1 MVDSYQ
7 FGVIVVNG
15 RRYTSDV
22 IIYPNRVD
30 GNWWRREGHSL
41 CPRDLGE
48 IVREKP
54 EILVIGTG
62 NSGLM
67 KVSPSTCRWIEEKGI
82 RLKAELT
89 QTAYQTYNQLQKA
102 HKVIA
107 ALHLTC

>member
-30 GNWWRREGHSL
+30 DNWWRREGHSL
-41 CPRDLGE
+41 CPQDLGE

-67 KVSPSTCRWIEEKGI
+67 KVSPSTHRWIEEKGI
-82 RLKAELT
+82 KLKAEPT

>member
-30 GNWWRREGHSL
+30 DSWWRREGHSL
-41 CPRDLGE
+41 SPRDLGE
-48 IVREKP
+48 IVGEKP
-54 EILVIGTG
+54 DILVVGTG

-67 KVSPSTCRWIEEKGI
+67 QISASTCRWIEQEGI
-82 RLKAELT
+82 KLKVEPT
-89 QTAYQTYNQLQKA
+89 QTACQTYNQLQKT

>member
-22 IIYPNRVD
+22 IIYPDRVD
-30 GNWWRREGHSL
+30 DNWWRREGHSL
-41 CPRDLGE
+41 SPRDLGE
-48 IVREKP
+48 IVGEKP
-54 EILVIGTG
+54 DILVVGTG

-67 KVSPSTCRWIEEKGI
+67 QVSAPTCRWIKQEGI
-82 RLKAELT
+82 KLKVEPT
-89 QTAYQTYNQLQKA
+89 QTACQTYNQLQKT

>member
-30 GNWWRREGHSL
+30 DNWWRREGHSL
-41 CPRDLGE
+41 CPQDLGE

-67 KVSPSTCRWIEEKGI
+67 KVSPSTRGWIEEKGI
-82 RLKAELT
+82 KLKAEPT

>member
-30 GNWWRREGHSL
+30 DSWWRREGHSL
-41 CPRDLGE
+41 SPRDLGE

-67 KVSPSTCRWIEEKGI
+67 KVSPSTRRWIEEKGI
-82 RLKAELT
+82 KLKAEPT

>member
-30 GNWWRREGHSL
+30 DNWWRREGHSL
-41 CPRDLGE
+41 CPQDLGE